1 MNSYPKI
8 LFKYLI
14 KLHLKSI
21 FLIFL
26 IFFILIFFIDLI
38 ELYRRSANKI
48 DLLNK
53 EHTIFLELIFM
64 SFLKGPNVIQKILPL
79 TILIASIITF
89 IRWKQNNYFVIVRSV
104 GISLWKLLIPI
115 CFRIFIIGLLSIII
129 LNPLS
134 SIFNK
139 KYNSLENLFFGHN
152 NEQHFSLNT
161 KGLWII
167 KKDKEINY
175 IINAQNIS
183 KNRNTLSKV
192 TVFKFNKTNM
202 FDSKIFAESGI
213 IKNDK
218 LILKEGISFSRD
230 YNPKKFNSFVLISEY
245 ESKNFKFIS
254 EKPENLDFIS
264 LYNYIKLM
272 NVSGLNISN
281 HLIYF
286 LKILCQPVLMI
297 SMVLIS
303 ASLILKNNERKFPIS
318 IISLTL
324 IIGFIIYF
332 LADLILALG
341 SMEKINPFLAGLG
354 PTMISFLSGC
364 FLVSSFDEI
373 KENGD

>member
-21 FLIFL
+21 LLIFV

-48 DLLNK
+48 DLLDK
-53 EHTIFLELIFM
+53 EHSIFLELIFM

-79 TILIASIITF
+79 TILISSIITF

-115 CFRIFIIGLLSIII
+115 CLRIFFIGLLSIII

-139 KYNSLENLFFGHN
+139 IYNKLEKQYFGH
-152 NEQHFSLNT
+152 ETEPQFSLNT

-167 KKDKEINY
+167 KENKGVNY
-175 IINAQNIS
+175 IINAKKVNEE
-183 KNRNTLSKV
+183 KNKLKEI
-192 TVFKFNKTNM
+192 TVFKYNKKNK
-202 FDSKIFAESGI
+202 FEKKIIANYGTINKKSFILENGI
-213 IKNDK
+213 T
-218 LILKEGISFSRD
+218 FSRA
-230 YNPKKFNSFVLISEY
+230 NKPEKFKKLTLIPKY
-245 ESKNFKFIS
+245 ETKNFKFVS
-254 EKPENLDFIS
+254 EKPENLDFLS

-272 NVSGLNISN
+272 NVSGLNISS

-286 LKILCQPVLMI
+286 LKIMCQPILMI

-318 IISLTL
+318 IISVTL

-332 LADLILALG
+332 LADLVLALG

-354 PTMISFLSGC
+354 PTMISFFSGC

-373 KENGD
+373 KKK